1 MLPSSTV
8 ALVSLVFLGASP
20 TRGPSENALCEDVR
34 RIELAATPEAAREVC
49 VSPGLM
55 TGLLFDA
62 PIVVELEDETRFLE
76 VMRGRNGIGFVPPR
90 DMAPGERLRLTVRFA
105 NGAAPDVIPFVLV
118 AHQAR
123 ATRQVEVYRD
133 TRTRESYQQEVAQ
146 ERARSR
152 QLLEELERLRAER
165 QVLKG
170 LRGAIVNGTIS
181 MTGVQARMFRPE
193 VDGRSVDG
201 LSLVKGAGYRSD
213 TSVALE
219 VWVANSGPE
228 PWMAVEASLM
238 NARGEKVKGLR
249 FWQGEA
255 IAGNGK
261 QQIVVEVENADDA
274 PSGNYSLWLKEA
286 GPRQLT
292 IPGVT
297 IP

>member
-1 MLPSSTV
+1 MLPSSV
-8 ALVSLVFLGASP
+8 AFLVSLALLGGSP
-20 TRGPSENALCEDVR
+20 GGLPSDNALCEDVR
-34 RIELAATPEAAREVC
+34 RIELASLPTAAREVC

-90 DMAPGERLRLTVRFA
+90 DMTPGERLRLTVRFA
-105 NGAAPDVIPFVLV
+105 DGASSDVVAFVLV

-123 ATRQVEVYRD
+123 ATRQVEVFRD
-133 TRTRESYQQEVAQ
+133 RRTRESYLQELAQ

-152 QLLEELERLRAER
+152 QFQEELERIRAER
-165 QVLKG
+165 QGPKG
-170 LRGAIVNGTIS
+170 LRGAIVSGTIS
-181 MTGVQARMFRPE
+181 MTGVQARMFRPG
-193 VDGRSVDG
+193 VDGQSVDG

-228 PWMAVEASLM
+228 PWMAAEVALM
-238 NARGEKVKGLR
+238 NAKGEKVKGPR
-249 FWQGEA
+249 FWQGEP
-255 IAGNGK
+255 IAENGK
-261 QQIVVEVENADDA
+261 QQIVVEVENADDV
-274 PSGNYSLWLKEA
+274 PSGNYSLWMKEA
-286 GPRQLT
+286 GPRQIT

>member
-1 MLPSSTV
+1 MLPSS
-8 ALVSLVFLGASP
+8 AAFLVSLVLLGASP
-20 TRGPSENALCEDVR
+20 GSPPSENALCEEVR
-34 RIELAATPEAAREVC
+34 RIELASSPAAAREVC

-62 PIVVELEDETRFLE
+62 PIVVELQDETRFLE
-76 VMRGRNGIGFVPPR
+76 VMRGRNGIGFFPPR
-90 DMAPGERLRLTVRFA
+90 DMTPGEHLRLTVRFA
-105 NGAAPDVIPFVLV
+105 DGASPDVISFVLV
-118 AHQAR
+118 AHQGR
-123 ATRQVEVYRD
+123 ATRQVEVFRD
-133 TRTRESYQQEVAQ
+133 LRTRESFQQEMAQ
-146 ERARSR
+146 DRAKIR
-152 QLLEELERLRAER
+152 QLQEQVEQMQAER
-165 QVLKG
+165 QSQKG

-181 MTGVQARMFRPE
+181 MTGVQARMFRPG

-219 VWVANSGPE
+219 VWVANSGLE
-228 PWMAVEASLM
+228 PWMATEVALM
-238 NARGEKVKGLR
+238 NAKGEKVKGLR
-249 FWQGEA
+249 FWQGEP
-255 IAGNGK
+255 IAENGK